1 MFLFG
6 CSSEAPSHVR
16 RILVSTRPDTC
27 VPRKHRCDLPQAATL
42 QHRGGGVAS
51 SGHVLQAHG
60 SECCSHM
67 LHIFRY
73 RLVVAARMQPVR
85 PLADKRTN
93 TARGRTTSRRNP
105 SRVYGWQKRAR
116 KTKRRHSVLKTNH
129 QSLHNSTR
137 RPESTPRNC
146 GPECCTQSS
155 IVPNVQP
162 RTQVISPG
170 PVANGLTQ
178 CRPPAEAPPATPAA
192 AYAGHASRSSF
203 QQKHTPAE
211 AHSRRNTLQQKKAPA
226 RGKNACVHTATGS
239 DDRSCDHRNEPH
251 VTLKLKLQPT
261 AS

>member
-137 RPESTPRNC
+137 RPESTPRTC

-170 PVANGLTQ
+170 PVAKGLTQ

-192 AYAGHASRSSF
+192 AYASHASRS
-203 QQKHTPAE
+203 
-211 AHSRRNTLQQKKAPA
+211 HSSRITLQRKKPPPRGRMCVRA
-226 RGKNACVHTATGS
+226 RRQGPTTEAATTKRATRHAQAQAHANRLMTYYGYAE
-239 DDRSCDHRNEPH
+239 RYP
-251 VTLKLKLQPT
+251 
-261 AS
+261 